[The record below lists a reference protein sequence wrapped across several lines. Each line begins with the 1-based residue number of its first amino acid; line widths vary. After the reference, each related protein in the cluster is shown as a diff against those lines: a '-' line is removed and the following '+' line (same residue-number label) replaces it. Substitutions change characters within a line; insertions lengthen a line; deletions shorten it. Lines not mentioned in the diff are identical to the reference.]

1 MFVSIKKNKYQIIIS
16 TIIGCLFYFFTRDEI
31 ASMGITIISVAILRY
46 IKIDT
51 ILYKNNNKTLENLSV
66 YNI

>member
-51 ILYKNNNKTLENLSV
+51 
-66 YNI
+66 